1 MRRWIGICKIVRLGF
16 ASLTSCSRIGVLP
29 RRRIGIWAYRRIGIW
44 ACRRIGG
51 FGRAVGLGFG
61 LAVGPGFGRHFLNDF
76 KGKKGRILWQLPV
89 AVGFCPLGVP

>member
-44 ACRRIGG
+44 ACRRIGIWAYRRIG
-51 FGRAVGLGFG
+51 IWAYR
-61 LAVGPGFGRHFLNDF
+61 
-76 KGKKGRILWQLPV
+76 RIL
-89 AVGFCPLGVP
+89 PLGVP